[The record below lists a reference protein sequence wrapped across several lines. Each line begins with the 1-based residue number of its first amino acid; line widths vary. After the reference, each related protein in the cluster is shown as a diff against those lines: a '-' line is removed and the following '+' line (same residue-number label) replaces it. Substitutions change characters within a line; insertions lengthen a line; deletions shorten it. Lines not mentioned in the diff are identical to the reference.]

1 MRLSIAL
8 ILACATAT
16 IDFPYLISAEEPA
29 ATPSDHDKVVDFD
42 QRDLMTFSIA
52 SLLIMIAAGGGIG
65 GGGVLVPTYIFVLGF
80 APQYAIPLS
89 NATILGSSIA
99 NILFNVRKRH
109 PDADRPLIDW
119 DIMLVMEPVTIA
131 GALVGSFINVLSPPW
146 LICIML
152 VVLLTATAVKSYK
165 KGFKMYNK
173 ETEAMESAS
182 KHIIS
187 EEYDQYGLVKE
198 PGEVLKQ
205 GLVNVAYK
213 GLDMENPLELAME
226 HKNHTLY
233 QILYNERSTSLWK
246 VLMMFFV
253 TGGMLSL
260 TIMKGG
266 GHINPLN
273 ITCGSMNYWIIT
285 LAALPLV
292 LGVSI
297 IARNHLVK
305 VWRQKAECGF
315 RYVEGDVE
323 WNETN
328 TIKYP
333 LICSIAGLCAGM
345 FGIGGG
351 IVKGPLMLE
360 MGVRPEVCSATSATM
375 ILFTSSAATASY
387 LLFDSLNPHYGII
400 VFTLGFCNTLIG
412 QKALN
417 VMVKKYGRSSI
428 IILLI
433 ATIVAMSAVAM
444 GLESG
449 GTIIDLFSGKSS
461 PAKSICGS
469 GGAE

>member
-1 MRLSIAL
+1 MMRLSIAIL
-8 ILACATAT
+8 LACASAT
-16 IDFPYLISAEEPA
+16 IDFPYLISAEEE
-29 ATPSDHDKVVDFD
+29 ATSTSDHDKVVDFD
-42 QRDLMTFSIA
+42 QRDIITFSIA

-99 NILFNVRKRH
+99 NLFFNARKRH
-109 PDADRPLIDW
+109 PEADRPLIDW

-152 VVLLTATAVKSYK
+152 VILLTATAVKSYK
-165 KGFKMYNK
+165 KGMKMYRK
-173 ETEAMESAS
+173 ETEQMEATNAAVLAS
-182 KHIIS
+182 
-187 EEYDQYGLVKE
+187 E
-198 PGEVLKQ
+198 PGEVFKQ
-205 GLVNVAYK
+205 NLVNMGYNK
-213 GLDMENPLELAME
+213 LDMENPMTLAME
-226 HKNHTLY
+226 HKNHILY
-233 QILYNERSTSLWK
+233 QILFTEQSTPLWK

-253 TGGMLSL
+253 TGGMLAL
-260 TIMKGG
+260 TILKGG

-273 ITCGSMNYWIIT
+273 IQCGSLQYWVIT
-285 LAALPLV
+285 LAAMPLV

-305 VWRQKAECGF
+305 VWRQKKECGF
-315 RYVEGDVE
+315 RYADGDVE
-323 WNETN
+323 WDETN
-328 TIKYP
+328 TIRYP

-375 ILFTSSAATASY
+375 ILFTSAAATASY
-387 LLFDSLNPHYGII
+387 LLFDSLNPHYGFV
-400 VFTLGFCNTLIG
+400 VFTLGFFNTLIG

-428 IILLI
+428 IVLLI

-449 GTIIDLFSGKSS
+449 GTIIDLFSGKAAPS
-461 PAKSICGS
+461 KSICGAS
-469 GGAE
+469 TA

>member
-8 ILACATAT
+8 ILACASAT

-29 ATPSDHDKVVDFD
+29 QSTSDHDKVVDFD
-42 QRDLMTFSIA
+42 QRDIMTFSIA

-99 NILFNVRKRH
+99 NLLFNVRKRH
-109 PDADRPLIDW
+109 PEADRPLIDW

-131 GALVGSFINVLSPPW
+131 GALIGSFINVLSPPW
-146 LICIML
+146 LICILL
-152 VVLLTATAVKSYK
+152 VILLTATAVKSFK
-165 KGFKMYNK
+165 KGSKMYKK
-173 ETEAMESAS
+173 ETEAMEANMN
-182 KHIIS
+182 HM
-187 EEYDQYGLVKE
+187 VTE

-205 GLVNVAYK
+205 GLVNVPYK
-213 GLDMENPLELAME
+213 GLDMEEPLNVAMDQ
-226 HKNHTLY
+226 KNHQLY
-233 QILYNERSTSLWK
+233 QILFSEQSTSLWK
-246 VLMMFFV
+246 VLMMVFV
-253 TGGMLSL
+253 TGGMLTL
-260 TIMKGG
+260 TILKGG

-273 ITCGSMNYWIIT
+273 IQCGSMQYWIIT
-285 LAALPLV
+285 LAAMPLV
-292 LGVSI
+292 LGVSV

-305 VWRQKAECGF
+305 VWRQKRECGF
-315 RYVEGDVE
+315 HYVEGDVE
-323 WNETN
+323 WNPTN

-333 LICSIAGLCAGM
+333 LICSVAGLCAGM

-360 MGVRPEVCSATSATM
+360 MGTRPEVCSATSATM

-387 LLFDSLNPHYGII
+387 LLFESLNPHYGVI
-400 VFTLGFCNTLIG
+400 VFCLGFFNTLIG

-417 VMVKKYGRSSI
+417 VMVKQYGRSSI
-428 IILLI
+428 IVLLI

-449 GTIIDLFSGKSS
+449 GAIVDLFSGKAAPS
-461 PAKSICGS
+461 KSICGS
-469 GGAE
+469 GAAE

>member
-1 MRLSIAL
+1 MRVSIAL
-8 ILACATAT
+8 LLICASAT
-16 IDFPYLISAEEPA
+16 IDFPYLITAEQEPSA
-29 ATPSDHDKVVDFD
+29 TSDHDKVVNFD
-42 QRDLMTFSIA
+42 QRDLLTFSIA
-52 SLLIMIAAGGGIG
+52 SVLIMIAAGGGIG

-99 NILFNVRKRH
+99 NLFFNAGKRH
-109 PDADRPLIDW
+109 PEADRPLIDW

-131 GALVGSFINVLSPPW
+131 GALIGSFVNVLSPPW

-152 VVLLTATAVKSYK
+152 VILLVSTAVKSYT
-165 KGFKMYNK
+165 KGMKMYKK
-173 ETEAMESAS
+173 ETEQMESNILNS
-182 KHIIS
+182 
-187 EEYDQYGLVKE
+187 E
-198 PGEVLKQ
+198 PGEVLKN
-205 GLVNVAYK
+205 GLVNAPYANM
-213 GLDMENPLELAME
+213 DMENPLDMAIET
-226 HKNHTLY
+226 KNHTLY
-233 QILYNERSTSLWK
+233 QILFTERSTPVWK
-246 VLMMFFV
+246 VIMMFCV
-253 TGGMLSL
+253 TGGMLAL
-260 TIMKGG
+260 TILKGG
-266 GHINPLN
+266 RNINPLN
-273 ITCGSMNYWIIT
+273 ITCGSSQYWLIT
-285 LAALPLV
+285 FAAFPLV

-297 IARNHLVK
+297 VARNHLVK

-315 RYVEGDVE
+315 RYAEGDVE

-328 TIKYP
+328 TIRYP

-387 LLFDSLNPHYGII
+387 LLFDSLNPHYGLI
-400 VFTLGFCNTLIG
+400 VFCLGFVNTLIG

-428 IILLI
+428 IVLLI

-449 GTIIDLFSGKSS
+449 GTIVDLFSGKAS
-461 PAKSICGS
+461 PSKSICGS
-469 GGAE
+469 SAA